1 MRAPPVLHIGLLLF
15 WPRPFPAHVSLAPPL
30 PRATA
35 VPAWL
40 LRFLVDHGLC
50 GDSTPVSRLLLT
62 VPGVGNDGSSF
73 PPRTLSRPSHC
84 GIHSTI
90 YNFQNLDYVPWQRSK
105 QKSKSPTLPPILQ
118 TRGHQKSKT
127 KTLTSVLPGLHSKPT
142 TSMTSQLRNPQEKYS
157 GRLDSGKT
165 QKKIRLLRALLRNR
179 RTTLQELSS
188 HEVFLTKLNLE
199 LIKDIQDMEDSS
211 ALKVRTMLQE
221 QDILQTVVDI
231 LEYSNKK
238 KLQKLK
244 CELKEWEE
252 KEESKMKS
260 LAQQVEQL
268 NAKIEKTY
276 KEVSFLSTY
285 MDHEYPVKLVQIASL
300 VRQLQQIKDNQQDEL
315 DDLGEM
321 RRMVLQSL
329 SNQIQK
335 KKKKLLQA
343 LVVKSQ
349 QPHQEA
355 LLQKTR
361 DNQDLLKY
369 MDKFREF
376 INQFEEEIPILKAEV
391 EQLHVQVQE
400 PREIVFADVLLRRPK
415 CTPDM
420 DVILNIPVEELLP
433 F

>member
-1 MRAPPVLHIGLLLF
+1 M
-15 WPRPFPAHVSLAPPL
+15 AHV
-30 PRATA
+30 
-35 VPAWL
+35 
-40 LRFLVDHGLC
+40 
-50 GDSTPVSRLLLT
+50 
-62 VPGVGNDGSSF
+62 F
-73 PPRTLSRPSHC
+73 PKPSHC

>member
-1 MRAPPVLHIGLLLF
+1 
-15 WPRPFPAHVSLAPPL
+15 
-30 PRATA
+30 
-35 VPAWL
+35 
-40 LRFLVDHGLC
+40 
-50 GDSTPVSRLLLT
+50 
-62 VPGVGNDGSSF
+62 
-73 PPRTLSRPSHC
+73 
-84 GIHSTI
+84 
-90 YNFQNLDYVPWQRSK
+90 
-105 QKSKSPTLPPILQ
+105 
-118 TRGHQKSKT
+118 
-127 KTLTSVLPGLHSKPT
+127 
-142 TSMTSQLRNPQEKYS
+142 MTSQLRNPQEKYS

>member
-1 MRAPPVLHIGLLLF
+1 MRVRL
-15 WPRPFPAHVSLAPPL
+15 RPFFP
-30 PRATA
+30 
-35 VPAWL
+35 VP
-40 LRFLVDHGLC
+40 
-50 GDSTPVSRLLLT
+50 
-62 VPGVGNDGSSF
+62 
-73 PPRTLSRPSHC
+73 TLSRPNHS
-84 GIHSTI
+84 GIRSTVH
-90 YNFQNLDYVPWQRSK
+90 NFQNLDYVPWQRSK
-105 QKSKSPTLPPILQ
+105 QKTKSPTLPPLLQ

-142 TSMTSQLRNPQEKYS
+142 MLMTSQLRNPQEKHR
-157 GRLDSGKT
+157 GRLDSGKI
-165 QKKIRLLRALLRNR
+165 QAKIRLLRTLLRNR
-179 RTTLQELSS
+179 QTTLQELSN
-188 HEVFLTKLNLE
+188 HEVFLTKLNWE
-199 LIKDIQDMEDSS
+199 LIKAIQDMEDSS
-211 ALKVRTMLQE
+211 ALKVRTMLYR
-221 QDILQTVVDI
+221 QDILETVMDI
-231 LEYSNKK
+231 LECSNKK

-244 CELKEWEE
+244 YELKEWEE
-252 KEESKMKS
+252 KEESKMQS
-260 LAQQVEQL
+260 LARQVEQL

-285 MDHEYPVKLVQIASL
+285 MDHEYPVRSVQIANL
-300 VRQLQQIKDNQQDEL
+300 VRQLQQIKDSQQDEL
-315 DDLGEM
+315 DDLSEM

-335 KKKKLLQA
+335 KKKKLLKA

-361 DNQDLLKY
+361 DSQDMLKC

-391 EQLHVQVQE
+391 EQLQVQVQE
-400 PREIVFADVLLRRPK
+400 PREIIFADVLLRRPK

>member
-1 MRAPPVLHIGLLLF
+1 MARV
-15 WPRPFPAHVSLAPPL
+15 FPKPNHSGI
-30 PRATA
+30 R
-35 VPAWL
+35 
-40 LRFLVDHGLC
+40 
-50 GDSTPVSRLLLT
+50 STV
-62 VPGVGNDGSSF
+62 
-73 PPRTLSRPSHC
+73 H
-84 GIHSTI
+84 
-90 YNFQNLDYVPWQRSK
+90 NFQNLDYVPWQRSK
-105 QKSKSPTLPPILQ
+105 QKTKSPTLPPLLQ

-127 KTLTSVLPGLHSKPT
+127 KTLTSVLPGP
-142 TSMTSQLRNPQEKYS
+142 
-157 GRLDSGKT
+157 RLDMTHISPAHIPVAIT
-165 QKKIRLLRALLRNR
+165 QSYDHTLLRNR
-179 RTTLQELSS
+179 QTTLQELSN
-188 HEVFLTKLNLE
+188 HEVFLTKLNWE
-199 LIKDIQDMEDSS
+199 LIKAIQDMEDSS
-211 ALKVRTMLQE
+211 ALKVRTMLYR
-221 QDILQTVVDI
+221 QDILETVMDI
-231 LEYSNKK
+231 LECSNKK

-244 CELKEWEE
+244 YELKEWEE
-252 KEESKMKS
+252 KEESKMQS
-260 LAQQVEQL
+260 LARQVEQL

-285 MDHEYPVKLVQIASL
+285 MDHDYPVRSVQIANL
-300 VRQLQQIKDNQQDEL
+300 VRQLQQIKDSQQDEL
-315 DDLGEM
+315 DDLSEM

-335 KKKKLLQA
+335 KKKKLLKA

-361 DNQDLLKY
+361 DSQDMLKC

-391 EQLHVQVQE
+391 EQLQVQVQE
-400 PREIVFADVLLRRPK
+400 PREIIFADVLLRRPK

>member
-1 MRAPPVLHIGLLLF
+1 GDGGEGLVFLGSFSGLGYHAVHLVTRKSET
-15 WPRPFPAHVSLAPPL
+15 PNNKCRRRPGL
-30 PRATA
+30 
-35 VPAWL
+35 
-40 LRFLVDHGLC
+40 HGLA
-50 GDSTPVSRLLLT
+50 TLLPLYPMAR
-62 VPGVGNDGSSF
+62 VF
-73 PPRTLSRPSHC
+73 PKPSHS
-84 GIHSTI
+84 GIRSTI

-105 QKSKSPTLPPILQ
+105 QKTKSPTLPPILQ

-127 KTLTSVLPGLHSKPT
+127 KTLTSILPGLHSKPT
-142 TSMTSQLRNPQEKYS
+142 TSMTSQLRNPQEKHR

-285 MDHEYPVKLVQIASL
+285 MDHEYPVKSVQIASL

-361 DNQDLLKY
+361 DNQDMLKY

-391 EQLHVQVQE
+391 EQLQVQVQE
-400 PREIVFADVLLRRPK
+400 PREIIFADILLRRPK

>member
-1 MRAPPVLHIGLLLF
+1 MALV
-15 WPRPFPAHVSLAPPL
+15 FPK
-30 PRATA
+30 
-35 VPAWL
+35 
-40 LRFLVDHGLC
+40 
-50 GDSTPVSRLLLT
+50 
-62 VPGVGNDGSSF
+62 
-73 PPRTLSRPSHC
+73 PSHS
-84 GIHSTI
+84 GIRSTI

-105 QKSKSPTLPPILQ
+105 QKTKSPTLPPILQ

-127 KTLTSVLPGLHSKPT
+127 KISTSVLPGLHSKPT
-142 TSMTSQLRNPQEKYS
+142 MSMTSQLRNPQEKHR

-179 RTTLQELSS
+179 QTTLQELSS

-221 QDILQTVVDI
+221 QDILQNVVDI

-355 LLQKTR
+355 LLQKTQ
-361 DNQDLLKY
+361 DNQDMLKY

-376 INQFEEEIPILKAEV
+376 IDQFEEEIPMLKAEV
-391 EQLHVQVQE
+391 EQLQVQVQE
-400 PREIVFADVLLRRPK
+400 PREIIFADVLLRRPK

-420 DVILNIPVEELLP
+420 DVVLNIPVEELLP

>member
-1 MRAPPVLHIGLLLF
+1 MARV
-15 WPRPFPAHVSLAPPL
+15 FPK
-30 PRATA
+30 
-35 VPAWL
+35 
-40 LRFLVDHGLC
+40 
-50 GDSTPVSRLLLT
+50 
-62 VPGVGNDGSSF
+62 
-73 PPRTLSRPSHC
+73 PSHC
-84 GIHSTI
+84 GIRSTI

-188 HEVFLTKLNLE
+188 HEVFLTKHNLE

-300 VRQLQQIKDNQQDEL
+300 VRQVQQIKDNQQDEL

-361 DNQDLLKY
+361 DNQDMLNLSTS
-369 MDKFREF
+369 
-376 INQFEEEIPILKAEV
+376 
-391 EQLHVQVQE
+391 
-400 PREIVFADVLLRRPK
+400 LRRKYPY
-415 CTPDM
+415 
-420 DVILNIPVEELLP
+420 
-433 F
+433 

>member
-1 MRAPPVLHIGLLLF
+1 M
-15 WPRPFPAHVSLAPPL
+15 AHV
-30 PRATA
+30 
-35 VPAWL
+35 
-40 LRFLVDHGLC
+40 
-50 GDSTPVSRLLLT
+50 
-62 VPGVGNDGSSF
+62 F
-73 PPRTLSRPSHC
+73 PKPSHS
-84 GIHSTI
+84 GIRSTI

-105 QKSKSPTLPPILQ
+105 QKTKSPTLPPILQ

-142 TSMTSQLRNPQEKYS
+142 TSMTSQLRNPQEKHR

-165 QKKIRLLRALLRNR
+165 QKKMRLLRALLRNR
-179 RTTLQELSS
+179 QTTLQELSS

-221 QDILQTVVDI
+221 QDILQTIVDI

-238 KLQKLK
+238 KLQQLK

-268 NAKIEKTY
+268 NAKIEKTS

-285 MDHEYPVKLVQIASL
+285 MDHEYPVKSVQIASL

-361 DNQDLLKY
+361 DNQDMLKY

-376 INQFEEEIPILKAEV
+376 INQFEEEIPILKAEL
-391 EQLHVQVQE
+391 EQLQVQVQE

>member
-1 MRAPPVLHIGLLLF
+1 
-15 WPRPFPAHVSLAPPL
+15 
-30 PRATA
+30 
-35 VPAWL
+35 
-40 LRFLVDHGLC
+40 
-50 GDSTPVSRLLLT
+50 
-62 VPGVGNDGSSF
+62 
-73 PPRTLSRPSHC
+73 
-84 GIHSTI
+84 
-90 YNFQNLDYVPWQRSK
+90 
-105 QKSKSPTLPPILQ
+105 
-118 TRGHQKSKT
+118 
-127 KTLTSVLPGLHSKPT
+127 
-142 TSMTSQLRNPQEKYS
+142 MTSQLRNPQEKHR

-165 QKKIRLLRALLRNR
+165 QKKMRLLRALLRNR

-221 QDILQTVVDI
+221 QDILQTTVDI

-238 KLQKLK
+238 KLQQLK

-252 KEESKMKS
+252 KEESKLKS

-285 MDHEYPVKLVQIASL
+285 MDHEYPVKSVQIASL

-361 DNQDLLKY
+361 DNQDML
-369 MDKFREF
+369 
-376 INQFEEEIPILKAEV
+376 
-391 EQLHVQVQE
+391 
-400 PREIVFADVLLRRPK
+400 K

>member
-1 MRAPPVLHIGLLLF
+1 MVSAETPRLFHVCCSKSQGLEMMEVLFRPQLFPDPATLGFAPQSTTSRIWIMF
-15 WPRPFPAHVSLAPPL
+15 
-30 PRATA
+30 
-35 VPAWL
+35 
-40 LRFLVDHGLC
+40 HGS
-50 GDSTPVSRLLLT
+50 GPSRK
-62 VPGVGNDGSSF
+62 
-73 PPRTLSRPSHC
+73 PSHLLC
-84 GIHSTI
+84 
-90 YNFQNLDYVPWQRSK
+90 
-105 QKSKSPTLPPILQ
+105 LPSYKPEA
-118 TRGHQKSKT
+118 TRRAK
-127 KTLTSVLPGLHSKPT
+127 
-142 TSMTSQLRNPQEKYS
+142 RRF
-157 GRLDSGKT
+157 RLASC
-165 QKKIRLLRALLRNR
+165 QALLRNR
-179 RTTLQELSS
+179 QTTLQELSS

-221 QDILQTVVDI
+221 QDILQNVVDI

-355 LLQKTR
+355 LLQKTQ
-361 DNQDLLKY
+361 DNQDMLKY

-376 INQFEEEIPILKAEV
+376 IDQFEEEIPMLKAEV
-391 EQLHVQVQE
+391 EQLQVQVQE
-400 PREIVFADVLLRRPK
+400 PREIIFADVLLRRPK

-420 DVILNIPVEELLP
+420 DVVLNIPVEELLP

>member
-1 MRAPPVLHIGLLLF
+1 MARV
-15 WPRPFPAHVSLAPPL
+15 FPK
-30 PRATA
+30 
-35 VPAWL
+35 
-40 LRFLVDHGLC
+40 
-50 GDSTPVSRLLLT
+50 
-62 VPGVGNDGSSF
+62 
-73 PPRTLSRPSHC
+73 PSHC

-391 EQLHVQVQE
+391 EQLQVQVQE

-420 DVILNIPVEELLP
+420 DVILNIPMEELLP

>member
-1 MRAPPVLHIGLLLF
+1 
-15 WPRPFPAHVSLAPPL
+15 
-30 PRATA
+30 
-35 VPAWL
+35 
-40 LRFLVDHGLC
+40 
-50 GDSTPVSRLLLT
+50 
-62 VPGVGNDGSSF
+62 
-73 PPRTLSRPSHC
+73 
-84 GIHSTI
+84 
-90 YNFQNLDYVPWQRSK
+90 
-105 QKSKSPTLPPILQ
+105 
-118 TRGHQKSKT
+118 
-127 KTLTSVLPGLHSKPT
+127 
-142 TSMTSQLRNPQEKYS
+142 MTSQLRNPQEKYS

-391 EQLHVQVQE
+391 EQLQVQVQE

-420 DVILNIPVEELLP
+420 DVILNIPMEELLP

>member
-1 MRAPPVLHIGLLLF
+1 MARV
-15 WPRPFPAHVSLAPPL
+15 FPKPNRSGI
-30 PRATA
+30 R
-35 VPAWL
+35 
-40 LRFLVDHGLC
+40 
-50 GDSTPVSRLLLT
+50 STV
-62 VPGVGNDGSSF
+62 
-73 PPRTLSRPSHC
+73 H
-84 GIHSTI
+84 
-90 YNFQNLDYVPWQRSK
+90 NFQNPDYVPWQRSK
-105 QKSKSPTLPPILQ
+105 QKTKSPTLPPILQ

-142 TSMTSQLRNPQEKYS
+142 MLMTSQLRNPQEKHR
-157 GRLDSGKT
+157 GRLDSGKI
-165 QKKIRLLRALLRNR
+165 QAKIRLLRTLLRNR
-179 RTTLQELSS
+179 RTTLQELSN
-188 HEVFLTKLNLE
+188 HEVFLTKLNWE
-199 LIKDIQDMEDSS
+199 LIKAIQDMEDSS
-211 ALKVRTMLQE
+211 ALKVRTMLYR
-221 QDILQTVVDI
+221 QDILETVMDF

-252 KEESKMKS
+252 REEAKTQS
-260 LAQQVEQL
+260 LARQVEQL
-268 NAKIEKTY
+268 NAEVEKTY

-285 MDHEYPVKLVQIASL
+285 MDHEYAVRSVQIANL
-300 VRQLQQIKDNQQDEL
+300 VHQLQQIKDSQQDEL
-315 DDLGEM
+315 DDLSEM

-335 KKKKLLQA
+335 KKKKLLKA

-355 LLQKTR
+355 LLQKT
-361 DNQDLLKY
+361 QDSQDMLKC

-391 EQLHVQVQE
+391 EQLQVQVQE
-400 PREIVFADVLLRRPK
+400 PREIIFADVLLRRPK

>member
-1 MRAPPVLHIGLLLF
+1 MALV
-15 WPRPFPAHVSLAPPL
+15 FPK
-30 PRATA
+30 
-35 VPAWL
+35 
-40 LRFLVDHGLC
+40 
-50 GDSTPVSRLLLT
+50 
-62 VPGVGNDGSSF
+62 
-73 PPRTLSRPSHC
+73 PSHS
-84 GIHSTI
+84 GIRSTI

-105 QKSKSPTLPPILQ
+105 QKTKSPTLPPILQ

-127 KTLTSVLPGLHSKPT
+127 KISTSVLPGLHSKPT
-142 TSMTSQLRNPQEKYS
+142 MSMTSQLRNPQEKHR

-179 RTTLQELSS
+179 QTTLQELSS

-221 QDILQTVVDI
+221 QDILQNVVDI

-355 LLQKTR
+355 LLQKTQ
-361 DNQDLLKY
+361 DNQDMLKY
-369 MDKFREF
+369 MDKFRE
-376 INQFEEEIPILKAEV
+376 V
-391 EQLHVQVQE
+391 H
-400 PREIVFADVLLRRPK
+400 PRHGRRPQHPRGRAA
-415 CTPDM
+415 TLLDAGARGQPS
-420 DVILNIPVEELLP
+420 LPALFPIPGALTYLLP
-433 F
+433 

>member
-1 MRAPPVLHIGLLLF
+1 
-15 WPRPFPAHVSLAPPL
+15 
-30 PRATA
+30 
-35 VPAWL
+35 
-40 LRFLVDHGLC
+40 
-50 GDSTPVSRLLLT
+50 
-62 VPGVGNDGSSF
+62 
-73 PPRTLSRPSHC
+73 
-84 GIHSTI
+84 
-90 YNFQNLDYVPWQRSK
+90 
-105 QKSKSPTLPPILQ
+105 
-118 TRGHQKSKT
+118 
-127 KTLTSVLPGLHSKPT
+127 
-142 TSMTSQLRNPQEKYS
+142 MTSQLRNPQEKYS

-260 LAQQVEQL
+260 LARQVEQL

-329 SNQIQK
+329 SSQIQK

-376 INQFEEEIPILKAEV
+376 INQFEKEIPILKAEV
-391 EQLHVQVQE
+391 EQLQVQVQE

>member
-1 MRAPPVLHIGLLLF
+1 MARV
-15 WPRPFPAHVSLAPPL
+15 FPK
-30 PRATA
+30 
-35 VPAWL
+35 
-40 LRFLVDHGLC
+40 
-50 GDSTPVSRLLLT
+50 
-62 VPGVGNDGSSF
+62 
-73 PPRTLSRPSHC
+73 PSHC

-118 TRGHQKSKT
+118 TRGHQKSKM

-260 LAQQVEQL
+260 LARQVEQL

-329 SNQIQK
+329 SSQIQK

-376 INQFEEEIPILKAEV
+376 INQFEKEIPILKAEV
-391 EQLHVQVQE
+391 EQLQVQVQE